1 MEEDQNFR
9 IVPPESDQDVEF
21 LPYNY
26 FPAALAALRG
36 DPLAR
41 NRHLFVLPQRDNLQ
55 PRALSYVIS
64 AKRLSNPLATS
75 EFISSLEPSIDR
87 ERANQICFLGPETD
101 LEETSQPRIISFDV
115 SEVNVD
121 APIERVVVVIDNG
134 IAFWNRRFRSNGTS
148 RFAEI
153 RYLDFERSTPN
164 VPLPVGRL
172 TSADIAALC
181 TLSDSPLGQFE
192 IMKALKTEFPGSFF
206 GSNPSPDPDGLWH
219 GTAIADLAAPDDGGK
234 TALFA
239 VELPDASVRD
249 WGGTTLQTVL
259 PLALQ
264 TALAM
269 TGALSHL
276 PLIIVLPFAFTAGPH
291 TGSHPIALSIAGAL
305 NTASAQ
311 RSVALVL
318 PAGNHLQDQCCA
330 QLEPNWPEAAAKT
343 LTWHLPP
350 DDFSPNTIE
359 MIVENVALGPIR
371 PKITLT
377 LPNGRQASAELLPN
391 KIATLKIGPHTIGQ
405 LIRAANLDGKARY
418 RLVIEPTGWLKPNR
432 RPAPFGDWSIS
443 IDTNQLATLWVLRD
457 ERDMVA
463 DMATPR
469 RTSFFTDPEYF
480 ENDASGAYI
489 LTDPQTGPLR
499 RSGTASVLTTAVGPT
514 TVQAEERFGSEPTH
528 QAWYSGRAQNGGNF
542 DISILVDDG
551 YKSRGLIAIG
561 NGTDR
566 EFRISGT
573 SAAAARAVRDL

>member
-1 MEEDQNFR
+1 MEEEQNFR

-41 NRHLFVLPQRDNLQ
+41 NRHLFVLPLGDNSQ
-55 PRALSYVIS
+55 SGALSYVIS
-64 AKRLSNPLATS
+64 AKRLSTPIATS
-75 EFISSLEPSIDR
+75 DFITSLEPSIDR

-101 LEETSQPRIISFDV
+101 LEETSQPRIMSFDV
-115 SEVNVD
+115 AEVNAN

-148 RFAEI
+148 RFTEI
-153 RYLDFERSTPN
+153 RYLDFERTTPN
-164 VPLPVGRL
+164 VPLPVGRV
-172 TSADIAALC
+172 TSTDIAALC
-181 TLSDSPLGQFE
+181 SLSDGPLGQFE
-192 IMKALKTEFPGSFF
+192 IMKALKRQFPRSFF

-219 GTAIADLAAPDDGGK
+219 GTAIADIAAPDDGGK

-291 TGSHPIALSIAGAL
+291 TGSHPIALSIASEL
-305 NTASAQ
+305 STARGQ

-330 QLEPNWPEAAAKT
+330 QLQPTWPEAAAKKVN
-343 LTWHLPP
+343 WHLPP
-350 DDFSPNTIE
+350 DDFSANTIE
-359 MIVENVALGPIR
+359 MIVENTALGPIR
-371 PKITLT
+371 PKITVT
-377 LPNGRQASAELLPN
+377 LPNGKQASAELLQN
-391 KIATLKIGPHTIGQ
+391 KIATLKLGPHMIGQ
-405 LIRAANLDGKARY
+405 LVRAANFDGRARY
-418 RLVIEPTGWLKPNR
+418 RLVIEPTGWLEQNR

-443 IDTNQLATLWVLRD
+443 IDTNQLAMLWVLRD
-457 ERDMVA
+457 ERDTVA

-469 RTSFFTDPEYF
+469 RTSFFTDPGYVER
-480 ENDASGAYI
+480 DASGAYL

-499 RSGTASVLTTAVGPT
+499 RSGTASVLTTAINPM
-514 TVQAEERFGSEPTH
+514 TVQAQERFGSEPAH

-542 DISILVDDG
+542 DMSVLVDDG
-551 YKSRGLIAIG
+551 FKSRGLIAIG

-573 SAAAARAVRDL
+573 SAAAARAVRDI